1 MFRIGFLL
9 ILVGSIVLAFTNPGK
24 EAHEKVVC
32 DKMPNHAGIDGLMG
46 RIAGGVLGK
55 LDVLPLEYHNYI
67 LFSTATLK
75 DKTVSI
81 GFLQTVRATDWES
94 EG

>member
-9 ILVGSIVLAFTNPGK
+9 IVAGAIALAFTNPGK

-32 DKMPNHAGIDGLMG
+32 DKMPNQAGMEGFVA
-46 RIAGGVLGK
+46 RVAGGVLDN
-55 LDVLPLEYHNYI
+55 LDVLPLEYHNYVI
-67 LFSTATLK
+67 FSTTTLR

-81 GFLQTVRATDWES
+81 GFLRKVRATNWD
-94 EG
+94 G

>member
-1 MFRIGFLL
+1 M
-9 ILVGSIVLAFTNPGK
+9 GSITLAFTNPGK

-46 RIAGGVLGK
+46 RIAGRVLGE
-55 LDVLPLEYHNYI
+55 LNVVPLEYHNYI
-67 LFSTATLK
+67 LFSTTTLD

-81 GFLQTVRATDWES
+81 GFLQSVQATDWES